1 MTNEYVWGVRG
12 AMTLLEEPVEGRE
25 PAVADGDGPAK
36 RPSSIRL
43 RPIELG
49 DADAVF
55 GICKRAHEKTPAKVF
70 QFSRK
75 RFDGHLTDYFE
86 RKNTQASIVAE
97 FGERVVGMVWVK
109 CGTFTYAD
117 EGKVASIVTLNVDH
131 ENTGPFQ
138 RARVFL
144 TLLSAAKAMADKWGA
159 LQVTI
164 HTTTGGQ
171 AGNADRLLK
180 RRGAKLVGGNYLF

>member
-1 MTNEYVWGVRG
+1 
-12 AMTLLEEPVEGRE
+12 MTLQEGIVEAE
-25 PAVADGDGPAK
+25 PAEIDAPVK
-36 RPSSIRL
+36 RPSAIRL
-43 RPIELG
+43 RPIEPT

-55 GICKRAHEKTPAKVF
+55 GICKRAHEMTPAKVF

-75 RFDGHLTDYFE
+75 RFDGHLKDYFE
-86 RKNTQASIVAE
+86 RTNTQASIVAE
-97 FGERVVGMVWVK
+97 VDGRVVGMVWVK

-117 EGKVASIVTLNVDH
+117 EGKVASVVTLNVDH
-131 ENTGPFQ
+131 ETTGPFQ

-144 TLLSAAKAMADKWGA
+144 TLLSAAKAMASKWGA

-180 RRGAKLVGGNYLF
+180 RRGAKLVGGNYVI